1 MNYIIQYQ
9 LFLNE
14 IKTSLNPT
22 KVLSLLETH
31 FPLII
36 QGKMDKNQEEYFL
49 DKIFGLVVETLCQRD
64 NYEMP
69 FKIINLFLKSCLDLI
84 IRKIPEENDNV
95 LQSLQKIFSI
105 DSSNSFY
112 HHPSDMKIR
121 KITPKKDHLIFWT
134 KELSNVNE
142 SIFQDDFNFVDFSK
156 IPAISSFL
164 LENIEYFARNR
175 GFEALLT
182 QFLSKNHQIS
192 FQKSFNLLKP
202 IGMCLEFFDS
212 NFIPCLFPYA
222 KKMIQKIISVKDEEY
237 RKQQNDIDLL
247 FSFPI
252 SILLKKSHK
261 SALKHLQKSNLEMTI
276 KNLKSE
282 FLENRIIGINQLKEN
297 ISRIEQNE
305 KSKNQSDV
313 PSWLTTENYL
323 KSLIEYNIID
333 ILFGHRVHTEILSRS
348 GVVLKF
354 LAINQ
359 KITKENIDQMWS
371 FTQGHHQTT
380 SEMIHKLF
388 KNLSKFLSDEIF
400 LYFVNEKLHKIEK
413 FEKSSISLLGYF
425 ATISFSKFKKE
436 KENYKF
442 ASLHKLWELTN
453 NPLNDINERKLALN
467 EIQKIIEENSQFDF
481 AKNKFLNLS
490 FESLQKK
497 QSADFVIP
505 ILYSIFRNLPTK
517 SNKNDNESI
526 TRTKKIQSIHKTYNI
541 LNLLI
546 QEMAQFKTNLLNE
559 KEKKTNEQNENS
571 IIEENI
577 DPNLDE
583 NMQMRFDLLSFI
595 ANSIPPN
602 QFIKAKDAN
611 KLWDIHIKNSYN
623 SKEQNLFFTFVNS
636 IKVTDEIVKI
646 FFQKSLELDAQ
657 KISILGFNFF
667 QEYSY
672 RINKNNKILE
682 GNTAN
687 FQIID
692 PNQSKI
698 NGEEKTWEFVLK
710 SENETVFAL
719 ATKFLFNFFNL
730 KPTIAKQH
738 LINIRQKFIEKC
750 ISICSDNKNDL
761 VMRKRSLNVLLEYIL
776 KVESEIIPEMLP
788 FQRHI
793 HTFYNEFIDLQIQI
807 ANQNKIQNTML
818 RIRTNNSVDFLRKKI
833 GEIIEDKSQKFV
845 VESHPQINESNDC
858 KTIMDIGLFNKQTLR
873 VLIDSDE
880 NNQISTSNFSRELE
894 LAILP
899 EELPSFILSS
909 HFESLYEMLE
919 NEDLEMASNAWQIL
933 MLMKTNEKILNHFSK
948 LLVDLDINQNN
959 KQKNIDWNQDFNST
973 HLLKLNYDLQII
985 DQVLGSFEKEQELEN
1000 QENTNE
1006 KKINMNSL
1014 ARSFIREKAANHL
1027 LTILFSRKEEFPKEK
1042 SNEEKRLETQ
1052 NIFLLL
1058 KIISRILIEKK
1069 EGSEPSIREEFSLCG
1084 FSEQE
1089 FVMLLMDIIQKYTN
1103 IQDKMENSLDHFQIL
1118 KIALQIL
1125 KAGCVS
1131 DNIIW
1136 RKTLSEMEQLE
1147 QFIKSILVSSIPEIR
1162 VLISEEILEICE
1174 KSLKLEK
1181 NTIFLT
1187 KIFLSKAITIL
1198 KQLERDSENVGNS
1211 TDFFDFLNKLVEQ
1224 NYKLPDEQQT
1234 NLEDIAMLFT
1244 RLIKMRDSNEFSLLK
1259 NEKKEKVDTTLDGYF
1274 RILQTIISRSEK
1286 NRKFLL
1292 NEEPEFSQYLLEDCL
1307 SNFSVEENKE
1317 NVIEINLP
1325 KCQTKKSQESAF
1337 SLLLNLVKNDE
1348 KKIVAIMDYIK
1359 KKLIS
1364 QTNLNVEWK
1373 FNPKQKE
1380 ILPTG
1385 FIGLRNLGS
1394 TCYLNSFVQQIFMVP
1409 NFVRGVFDLKF
1420 PDFSEKQAEESLLYQ
1435 TQSLG
1440 AYLMASKSRFVDP
1453 RKFINTIQTWDSS
1466 KINPFV
1472 QMDVEEFMNMFFD
1485 QFARE
1490 AKSTP
1495 QKNLIQETFGA
1506 KLTHQVIIQENYKIN
1521 RRVEDYYSI
1530 SLDIRQKNN
1539 LLESLKEYVAPEMLS
1554 GENQYYSEEL
1564 GKKVDA
1570 LKRVCF
1576 ETLPQNL
1583 LVHLKRFEFDF
1594 ETFVRHKINDRFEFP
1609 FELDMEPYTEQ
1620 AVTKNGILQENI
1632 NEDEYSQEKKIE
1644 STELIENDSDNKV
1657 NHVGSTHYELTGI
1670 IAHYGSAESGHYYS
1684 FIRKRDGSSAHSATW
1699 IRFDDTYTDFYD
1711 ISNIEKDCFGGL
1723 ETPKKQTNQDENFNP
1738 IPPMLKPY
1746 SAYILLYTRK
1756 DVLEREALEFQ
1767 NQKNSSNLF
1776 SRVEL
1781 PPHLSR
1787 DIWKENISFFR
1798 QKFIF
1803 DSVFL
1808 QFLSQLFQLQN
1819 PQITD
1824 PILANN
1830 PELTKLITD
1839 IVLQVVF
1846 RSRYTS
1852 QLENWIKILQKQFSR
1867 SMELCLWFFGNYI
1880 LYDSEKK
1887 KNSGDWME
1895 TNMISCRHDDIRSS
1909 SIALFQSVMQ
1919 AMFEHEKEE
1928 INEAIHSLISVQRFE
1943 WDEICKT
1950 EFDIFRQWNQI
1961 CESVD
1966 QAVKIYGN
1974 WPITL
1979 MLVDS
1984 IIHNSLKNSNQMFLG
1999 RRMDILMS
2007 LLNIYPPL
2015 SQYLIMTNVISKFID
2030 LNLNYY
2036 SPLQKRDAN
2045 TANLSTNSLLQ
2056 LFSSQFR
2063 ECPESLE
2070 IIYKLIEGVDL
2081 SLDQVQNIEK
2091 DGETNENVQNKIPL
2105 VDRVMILKTNFPELM
2120 IKNRLSPDIMGR
2132 ILARI
2137 CMNNSIYTQKYVSFV
2152 LLHISQAQQSQIDIE
2167 KLFTLLSCFLET
2179 KDSLFDWKVEKICEF
2194 MVNINNSEF
2203 FSSQK
2208 TVYCLSNFRLKIAKH
2223 EEVFEWMIQHQEQ
2236 WVMQFLISNQNGDIR
2251 REASFLL
2258 QIVIPNQNEEIS
2270 DTKASQYYEMFQYL
2284 LGLLPN
2290 LQLQVYQHIKPREF
2304 PQPDSIS
2311 PFPFEFFF
2319 LTDYFNILRKSMF
2332 NEISFSSFED
2342 NFQHFWDLFIHLDS
2356 YKLSCDFNKLELL
2369 RIFDKCIS
2377 QNQENVD
2384 YLIQDSR
2391 FPRFVGSFIDIQDNP
2406 SYSQYASAYLP
2417 LFLNLVFLCIERD
2430 PTVIDSI
2437 YSSPIAN
2444 DVLDKTIFDPF
2455 YDSFSEKYFSIISKI
2470 SSKINFRIQKIKAI
2484 LTGERV
2490 KKHPK
2495 NALKFLDLLLGS
2507 DTLLLF
2513 TFTETQNGHN
2523 TLSDLLIER
2532 ISLLEK
2538 DLEIS
2543 KEKEKES
2550 KKESKSKSKSKP
2562 IIQDDLQIISSALD
2576 ILINSSS
2583 WLCPTCNIKGFEPK
2597 NSSPDKINN
2606 VSRLWSK
2613 KIKLFNSLIRF
2624 LEFMDFK
2631 CKDVSVSTKCLQL
2644 IQLII
2649 GITTNGGKSN
2659 AIEQIKNLHAVL
2671 HSKVEFAYSY
2681 DSIKSSQNTKV
2692 HYHSYLASNDFQ
2704 ITFSTVSQMVF
2715 DLLIKQYQSHPKKG
2729 KKRQEK
2735 KQAQQSFHL
2744 LTKSL
2749 FFNLVWILHQK
2760 DANFDLILSCA
2771 SLLNQVLSKMI
2782 EINENLNKSNQNVP
2796 TFKKDNFIQEFGKQ
2810 LSSLIPQ
2817 YLDLI
2822 LLQKDKFF
2830 QQEQFLSQIPFV
2842 FALFP
2847 KSQFDQEMIKFIDEF
2862 FLFNLNHLKSSI
2874 DSFKSSNQ
2882 INFVKIHADSLKFL
2896 LENGFKT
2903 FSQKES
2909 RFAQNKIQ
2917 EIIKQAKKQKYKGY
2931 EDILAIS
2938 TQILQFFTKKR

>member
-1 MNYIIQYQ
+1 
-9 LFLNE
+9 
-14 IKTSLNPT
+14 
-22 KVLSLLETH
+22 
-31 FPLII
+31 
-36 QGKMDKNQEEYFL
+36 
-49 DKIFGLVVETLCQRD
+49 
-64 NYEMP
+64 
-69 FKIINLFLKSCLDLI
+69 
-84 IRKIPEENDNV
+84 
-95 LQSLQKIFSI
+95 
-105 DSSNSFY
+105 
-112 HHPSDMKIR
+112 
-121 KITPKKDHLIFWT
+121 
-134 KELSNVNE
+134 
-142 SIFQDDFNFVDFSK
+142 
-156 IPAISSFL
+156 
-164 LENIEYFARNR
+164 
-175 GFEALLT
+175 
-182 QFLSKNHQIS
+182 
-192 FQKSFNLLKP
+192 
-202 IGMCLEFFDS
+202 
-212 NFIPCLFPYA
+212 
-222 KKMIQKIISVKDEEY
+222 
-237 RKQQNDIDLL
+237 
-247 FSFPI
+247 
-252 SILLKKSHK
+252 
-261 SALKHLQKSNLEMTI
+261 
-276 KNLKSE
+276 
-282 FLENRIIGINQLKEN
+282 
-297 ISRIEQNE
+297 
-305 KSKNQSDV
+305 
-313 PSWLTTENYL
+313 
-323 KSLIEYNIID
+323 
-333 ILFGHRVHTEILSRS
+333 
-348 GVVLKF
+348 
-354 LAINQ
+354 
-359 KITKENIDQMWS
+359 
-371 FTQGHHQTT
+371 
-380 SEMIHKLF
+380 
-388 KNLSKFLSDEIF
+388 
-400 LYFVNEKLHKIEK
+400 
-413 FEKSSISLLGYF
+413 
-425 ATISFSKFKKE
+425 
-436 KENYKF
+436 
-442 ASLHKLWELTN
+442 
-453 NPLNDINERKLALN
+453 
-467 EIQKIIEENSQFDF
+467 
-481 AKNKFLNLS
+481 
-490 FESLQKK
+490 
-497 QSADFVIP
+497 
-505 ILYSIFRNLPTK
+505 
-517 SNKNDNESI
+517 
-526 TRTKKIQSIHKTYNI
+526 
-541 LNLLI
+541 
-546 QEMAQFKTNLLNE
+546 
-559 KEKKTNEQNENS
+559 
-571 IIEENI
+571 
-577 DPNLDE
+577 
-583 NMQMRFDLLSFI
+583 
-595 ANSIPPN
+595 
-602 QFIKAKDAN
+602 
-611 KLWDIHIKNSYN
+611 
-623 SKEQNLFFTFVNS
+623 
-636 IKVTDEIVKI
+636 
-646 FFQKSLELDAQ
+646 
-657 KISILGFNFF
+657 
-667 QEYSY
+667 
-672 RINKNNKILE
+672 
-682 GNTAN
+682 
-687 FQIID
+687 
-692 PNQSKI
+692 
-698 NGEEKTWEFVLK
+698 
-710 SENETVFAL
+710 
-719 ATKFLFNFFNL
+719 
-730 KPTIAKQH
+730 
-738 LINIRQKFIEKC
+738 
-750 ISICSDNKNDL
+750 
-761 VMRKRSLNVLLEYIL
+761 
-776 KVESEIIPEMLP
+776 
-788 FQRHI
+788 
-793 HTFYNEFIDLQIQI
+793 
-807 ANQNKIQNTML
+807 
-818 RIRTNNSVDFLRKKI
+818 
-833 GEIIEDKSQKFV
+833 
-845 VESHPQINESNDC
+845 
-858 KTIMDIGLFNKQTLR
+858 
-873 VLIDSDE
+873 
-880 NNQISTSNFSRELE
+880 
-894 LAILP
+894 
-899 EELPSFILSS
+899 
-909 HFESLYEMLE
+909 
-919 NEDLEMASNAWQIL
+919 
-933 MLMKTNEKILNHFSK
+933 
-948 LLVDLDINQNN
+948 
-959 KQKNIDWNQDFNST
+959 
-973 HLLKLNYDLQII
+973 
-985 DQVLGSFEKEQELEN
+985 
-1000 QENTNE
+1000 
-1006 KKINMNSL
+1006 
-1014 ARSFIREKAANHL
+1014 
-1027 LTILFSRKEEFPKEK
+1027 
-1042 SNEEKRLETQ
+1042 
-1052 NIFLLL
+1052 
-1058 KIISRILIEKK
+1058 
-1069 EGSEPSIREEFSLCG
+1069 
-1084 FSEQE
+1084 
-1089 FVMLLMDIIQKYTN
+1089 
-1103 IQDKMENSLDHFQIL
+1103 
-1118 KIALQIL
+1118 
-1125 KAGCVS
+1125 
-1131 DNIIW
+1131 
-1136 RKTLSEMEQLE
+1136 
-1147 QFIKSILVSSIPEIR
+1147 
-1162 VLISEEILEICE
+1162 
-1174 KSLKLEK
+1174 
-1181 NTIFLT
+1181 
-1187 KIFLSKAITIL
+1187 
-1198 KQLERDSENVGNS
+1198 
-1211 TDFFDFLNKLVEQ
+1211 
-1224 NYKLPDEQQT
+1224 
-1234 NLEDIAMLFT
+1234 
-1244 RLIKMRDSNEFSLLK
+1244 
-1259 NEKKEKVDTTLDGYF
+1259 
-1274 RILQTIISRSEK
+1274 
-1286 NRKFLL
+1286 
-1292 NEEPEFSQYLLEDCL
+1292 
-1307 SNFSVEENKE
+1307 
-1317 NVIEINLP
+1317 
-1325 KCQTKKSQESAF
+1325 
-1337 SLLLNLVKNDE
+1337 
-1348 KKIVAIMDYIK
+1348 MDYIK

-2550 KKESKSKSKSKP
+2550 KKESKSKSKKP
-2562 IIQDDLQIISSALD
+2562 TLNTRKNTSIQDSKRKFRSKRKVGDQARPKKAKSFQENERKPRKKFFFDDQLFDSNNSDPAALWKVTDLFFREITDSDLSLLKTTNLQETGLMDIPPLGELYKDKWAREDEKKTTTKKKRKSKRKGATGQTDTQSEQATDENFRNDQRRFFKMINEKNAQKNIGFEIPPEFTSSHNLVHRLLSAILVEDEDTSMEFLNKFKTNGIIDFQNENSPARNHSHDRRLGVPTSPLTPDLNQDKQNIDPTHSQKLNTQNDLD
-2576 ILINSSS
+2576 SYQNLSLEKKLEFELKSVGLIN
-2583 WLCPTCNIKGFEPK
+2583 EPVDLSNRKDDQVCTKIRILQSQLADIVERNNRMKTEILQKALKQQQEDQERLKKEEQHKRFLAQYEELLAK
-2597 NSSPDKINN
+2597 NP
-2606 VSRLWSK
+2606 SK
-2613 KIKLFNSLIRF
+2613 KRSAR
-2624 LEFMDFK
+2624 
-2631 CKDVSVSTKCLQL
+2631 
-2644 IQLII
+2644 
-2649 GITTNGGKSN
+2649 
-2659 AIEQIKNLHAVL
+2659 
-2671 HSKVEFAYSY
+2671 
-2681 DSIKSSQNTKV
+2681 
-2692 HYHSYLASNDFQ
+2692 
-2704 ITFSTVSQMVF
+2704 
-2715 DLLIKQYQSHPKKG
+2715 
-2729 KKRQEK
+2729 
-2735 KQAQQSFHL
+2735 
-2744 LTKSL
+2744 
-2749 FFNLVWILHQK
+2749 
-2760 DANFDLILSCA
+2760 
-2771 SLLNQVLSKMI
+2771 
-2782 EINENLNKSNQNVP
+2782 NK
-2796 TFKKDNFIQEFGKQ
+2796 
-2810 LSSLIPQ
+2810 
-2817 YLDLI
+2817 
-2822 LLQKDKFF
+2822 
-2830 QQEQFLSQIPFV
+2830 
-2842 FALFP
+2842 
-2847 KSQFDQEMIKFIDEF
+2847 
-2862 FLFNLNHLKSSI
+2862 
-2874 DSFKSSNQ
+2874 
-2882 INFVKIHADSLKFL
+2882 
-2896 LENGFKT
+2896 
-2903 FSQKES
+2903 
-2909 RFAQNKIQ
+2909 
-2917 EIIKQAKKQKYKGY
+2917 
-2931 EDILAIS
+2931 
-2938 TQILQFFTKKR
+2938 